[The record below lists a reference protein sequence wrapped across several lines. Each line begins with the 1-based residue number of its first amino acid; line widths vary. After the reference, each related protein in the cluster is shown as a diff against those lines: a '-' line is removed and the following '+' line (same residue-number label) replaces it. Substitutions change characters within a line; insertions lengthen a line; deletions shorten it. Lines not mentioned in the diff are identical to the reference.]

1 MIHSVDS
8 FVGKQ
13 TVFAILQFTEIS
25 RKLRDD
31 KDEEGEG
38 QGDTVVTKVPL
49 KNNLRAHS
57 LSMHLLS
64 IL

>member
-13 TVFAILQFTEIS
+13 TVFAILQITEIS

-49 KNNLRAHS
+49 KNSSNAHS
-57 LSMHLLS
+57 LS